1 MYASNMYCQ
10 SAEKKGAERPV
21 HNYKLG
27 EGRAVKGVVRHRLAS
42 ALVCPVQV
50 LGGRNFATVLAVV
63 HHVEVLAVGA
73 LNVKFDGLGTA
84 EILATN
90 STGIVRSHI
99 VGNEFLQFSKR
110 H

>member
-27 EGRAVKGVVRHRLAS
+27 EGRAVKGVVGHGLAP

-50 LGGRNFATVLAVV
+50 LGGRNFATVFAVV

-73 LNVKFDGLGTA
+73 LYVKFDGLGTT

-90 STGIVRSHI
+90 STGMVRSHI